1 MVCSLGSGRMAVMAR
16 LLAAGSFSQTIAE
29 EVCYQKLPTQY
40 IQTELREAD
49 EANLLD
55 EEEMHVFDLKPMTDP
70 LHLVCCNACKK
81 PIKESQYAA
90 HAEFCKN
97 LSPAEETVSEL
108 DGGMGSKKPP
118 RRERKKLPTA
128 RASILFISTKG
139 GELERTESA
148 EADDAALSDFHFDEQ
163 IQQNSISLDAKRNSS
178 GVNGA
183 LIMHG
188 ARASPGNT
196 ENSFGAIPPPR
207 KRSKMIAAGLPM
219 TDCLGTNG
227 AVAKS
232 LYASTQEARTCR
244 EFPKGSSGGCKKAF
258 DCAVGYDKTSQF
270 QECCLR
276 GKDVP
281 APLATKMFYS
291 QRNHRLRSALTYLYY
306 GESTEYSGD
315 FVNLKSLEGIAM
327 PLNSLQDN
335 AMPLQVLSPQ
345 NIPHE
350 QNDVQGE
357 KRERLSL
364 PSLQKP
370 DQMLA
375 DSADLNSGKLGGRM
389 PATSFSNHVPASD
402 VLRPQTA
409 PTGVARSN
417 YLPKSYPFAGNSG
430 DVCWRCFT
438 YDGKAYL
445 SACGFFRCFDCE
457 LRLGLVWFHFGVV
470 LRRSLDMKL
479 GYGLKPRSHRV
490 VQDSSVA
497 VVAEVEAEIDGSKES
512 SSISS
517 CWANMPLELLREVL
531 VRIEVSEIGWP
542 SRRSVV
548 ACGGVCRTWR
558 EIIKELVRTPEAS
571 GKFTFPISV
580 KQPGPKEPLVQ
591 CFIRRNQ
598 STQTYHLYLN
608 LTQALADNGK
618 FLLAAHKLRRPT
630 CTDYNIS
637 LRPGDMSKGSS
648 NYIGRLR
655 GPRRLNCT
663 MDAIT
668 ASAIEPGGVAP
679 TQIDFPLSKV
689 DSLPSVPFSPSK
701 SSRLEKFL
709 SLPST
714 DQRRGAL
721 VLKNKAPRWHEQL
734 QCWCLNFHGRVTV
747 ASVKNFQLVASAEN
761 GQAGPEHEKVIL
773 QFGKVGKD
781 VFTMDYRYPLSAF
794 QAFAI
799 CLSSFDTKIAC
810 E

>member
-128 RASILFISTKG
+128 RATTKG

>member
-1 MVCSLGSGRMAVMAR
+1 MRFCSIAFALAGFHEVEIEVIVVLMVCSLGSGRMAVMAR

-29 EVCYQKLPTQY
+29 EVGFQKLPTQY

-90 HAEFCKN
+90 HAELCKN

-108 DGGMGSKKPP
+108 DGGMGNKKPP
-118 RRERKKLPTA
+118 RKERKKLPTA
-128 RASILFISTKG
+128 RATTKG

-196 ENSFGAIPPPR
+196 ENSFCATPPP
-207 KRSKMIAAGLPM
+207 KRSKLMAAGLPI
-219 TDCLGTNG
+219 TNCLGTNG

-232 LYASTQEARTCR
+232 LCASTQEAHTCR

-270 QECCLR
+270 QECCLL

-315 FVNLKSLEGIAM
+315 LVNLKSLEGIAM

-350 QNDVQGE
+350 QNDVQSE

-364 PSLQKP
+364 PSLQKR

-375 DSADLNSGKLGGRM
+375 DSADLNSGKLGGRT

-409 PTGVARSN
+409 PTGVVRSN

-430 DVCWRCFT
+430 T
-438 YDGKAYL
+438 
-445 SACGFFRCFDCE
+445 S
-457 LRLGLVWFHFGVV
+457 LGT
-470 LRRSLDMKL
+470 M
-479 GYGLKPRSHRV
+479 
-490 VQDSSVA
+490 Q
-497 VVAEVEAEIDGSKES
+497 
-512 SSISS
+512 
-517 CWANMPLELLREVL
+517 
-531 VRIEVSEIGWP
+531 
-542 SRRSVV
+542 
-548 ACGGVCRTWR
+548 
-558 EIIKELVRTPEAS
+558 
-571 GKFTFPISV
+571 
-580 KQPGPKEPLVQ
+580 QPK
-591 CFIRRNQ
+591 
-598 STQTYHLYLN
+598 
-608 LTQALADNGK
+608 
-618 FLLAAHKLRRPT
+618 
-630 CTDYNIS
+630 
-637 LRPGDMSKGSS
+637 
-648 NYIGRLR
+648 
-655 GPRRLNCT
+655 
-663 MDAIT
+663 
-668 ASAIEPGGVAP
+668 
-679 TQIDFPLSKV
+679 
-689 DSLPSVPFSPSK
+689 
-701 SSRLEKFL
+701 
-709 SLPST
+709 
-714 DQRRGAL
+714 
-721 VLKNKAPRWHEQL
+721 
-734 QCWCLNFHGRVTV
+734 GRVPVT
-747 ASVKNFQLVASAEN
+747 
-761 GQAGPEHEKVIL
+761 
-773 QFGKVGKD
+773 
-781 VFTMDYRYPLSAF
+781 
-794 QAFAI
+794 
-799 CLSSFDTKIAC
+799 
-810 E
+810 